1 MSKQV
6 KLILDNKFNIFSENN
21 NTIITFDIN
30 QNENINIDSIEQN
43 ILITINN
50 SNNIDIIYKKNIDE
64 LIDEFKDII
73 LIRVFGKGPTFK
85 NIEKTNKNDFH
96 IGINQSINFLSEC
109 DMLVINDLH
118 NIFLVDKEKIKK
130 LKYIL
135 TPEYLHIDGVFNK
148 DGYYEK
154 VFNHLK
160 QNNFTGKY
168 IVYNLRTNPES
179 NINFIDLHSTI
190 SSSNTAIEFICVY
203 LNKFIKK
210 IECYGIGQNGKRY
223 NKLFVGNGNY
233 DEARIAEISFHISK
247 ICKKHNIFFC
257 MN

>member
-6 KLILDNKFNIFSENN
+6 TLILDNKFNIFSENN
-21 NTIITFDIN
+21 KTIITFDIN
-30 QNENINIDSIEQN
+30 QNEQINIDTNKNDIF
-43 ILITINN
+43 IRINN
-50 SNNIDIIYKKNIDE
+50 LDKIEIIHKKDIYN
-64 LIDEFKDII
+64 LIDEFKDTT

-85 NIEKTNKNDFH
+85 NIEKTNPNEFH
-96 IGINQSINFLSEC
+96 ISINQSINFLSEC

-118 NIFLVDKEKIKK
+118 NIFLVDIDKIKK

-135 TPEYLHIDGVFNK
+135 TPEFLHIDGYFNK
-148 DGYYEK
+148 NGYYQKVLTYLEK
-154 VFNHLK
+154 
-160 QNNFTGKY
+160 NNFKGKY
-168 IVYNLRTNPES
+168 IVYNLRTNPDLNE
-179 NINFIDLHSTI
+179 NFIDLHSTI

-223 NKLFVGNGNY
+223 NNLFVGNGNY